1 MQLIKMVLLEYWKGY
16 CNQLIYLCQ
25 KMSNKTLKTNNI
37 IFNKNVIYISFQ
49 EFQEENILSTIF
61 KISYLTYILLCMLS
75 L

>member
-25 KMSNKTLKTNNI
+25 EMSNKTLKTNNI
-37 IFNKNVIYISFQ
+37 IFKKNVIYISFQ
-49 EFQEENILSTIF
+49 EFQEENILSIIF

>member
-16 CNQLIYLCQ
+16 CNQSIYLYQ
-25 KMSNKTLKTNNI
+25 EMNNKTLKINNI

-49 EFQEENILSTIF
+49 EFQKENILSIIF
-61 KISYLTYILLCMLS
+61 KISYITYILLCMLS